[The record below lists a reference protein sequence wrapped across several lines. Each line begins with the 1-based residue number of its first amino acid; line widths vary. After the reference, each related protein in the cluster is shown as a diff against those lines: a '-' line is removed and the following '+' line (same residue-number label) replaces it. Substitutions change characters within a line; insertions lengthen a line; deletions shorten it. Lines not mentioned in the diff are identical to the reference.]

1 MTVALIIIGIA
12 ALVLACGGIFFF
24 VKKTKAVRKN
34 EEEESDTTSKKKM
47 GENTKPSK
55 PEVKEKPVK
64 VEKTEAEKEEIK
76 KKEVTRRIQRLS
88 ELGLNRSKDVN
99 VNEVENGTEAIGIV
113 YNEKSKV
120 YMFNPVGNKLN
131 PGDVVT
137 VLDQSDTK
145 RTVPV
150 VLGNTFL
157 ADSDIVKPFKDI
169 LDIIYQTNETA
180 PAKVVHEEKPVEPVE
195 EVKEETP
202 EVLEEPVI
210 ETPKFTVTFDNL
222 GHGESIDPLT
232 DLENMPD
239 ALPLLTEEGFEF
251 EGWFMDSNFE
261 HEAEFDVKLESDVTL
276 YAKWNEIPKPVEVVE
291 EVTEPEPQEDEPEDD
306 DALEEAEETENES
319 AGPAETTVV
328 EFDEKEKKYHIIKT
342 KRTYEAK
349 LSMLAPETKGF
360 YDQIRNKL
368 MSFDVKHNQTKSA
381 EKFKLKR
388 ETLAILKVS
397 GKQAA
402 IYLNLNPNDFV
413 DSKYKG
419 KDVSDKKAYEST
431 PFLYKTRTE
440 RKTNWALELIDIW
453 AEKNSLTVNSDYKDE
468 KYAVNY
474 PNMTDEE
481 LIKKGYLTRTEVISD
496 VPPKGFVKFREI
508 EVSKENEEK
517 SE

>member
-1 MTVALIIIGIA
+1 MTAALIIIGIA
-12 ALVLACGGIFFF
+12 ALALACGGIFFF
-24 VKKTKAVRKN
+24 VKKTKTVRKN

-64 VEKTEAEKEEIK
+64 VEKTETEKEEIK

-251 EGWFMDSNFE
+251 EGWFMDGSFEHEAEFDVKLENDVTLYAKWNEIPKPIEVVEEVKEETVVEDAPVVVETPKFTVTFDNLGHGENIESLTDLENMPDALPLLTEEGFEFEGWFMDSNFE
-261 HEAEFDVKLESDVTL
+261 HEAEFDVKLENDVTL
-276 YAKWNEIPKPVEVVE
+276 YAKWNEIPKPIEVVE

-306 DALEEAEETENES
+306 DA
-319 AGPAETTVV
+319 
-328 EFDEKEKKYHIIKT
+328 
-342 KRTYEAK
+342 
-349 LSMLAPETKGF
+349 
-360 YDQIRNKL
+360 
-368 MSFDVKHNQTKSA
+368 
-381 EKFKLKR
+381 
-388 ETLAILKVS
+388 
-397 GKQAA
+397 
-402 IYLNLNPNDFV
+402 
-413 DSKYKG
+413 
-419 KDVSDKKAYEST
+419 
-431 PFLYKTRTE
+431 
-440 RKTNWALELIDIW
+440 
-453 AEKNSLTVNSDYKDE
+453 
-468 KYAVNY
+468 
-474 PNMTDEE
+474 
-481 LIKKGYLTRTEVISD
+481 
-496 VPPKGFVKFREI
+496 
-508 EVSKENEEK
+508 
-517 SE
+517 